1 MLRDLQPLNISIRF
15 LNIYAAFFKE
25 KQNPLK
31 HKNYVL
37 RIHIFVK
44 QRMHAVFS
52 YILSPCLLLSVV
64 IINSPG
70 AHTPVCSQLGLLVMA
85 VKEKDT
91 TGALSKRVLERI

>member
-1 MLRDLQPLNISIRF
+1 
-15 LNIYAAFFKE
+15 
-25 KQNPLK
+25 
-31 HKNYVL
+31 
-37 RIHIFVK
+37 
-44 QRMHAVFS
+44 MHAVFS